1 MIEVPL
7 LGELKKDQFDDWLR
21 SKPVS
26 VKVLGDSQCEFI
38 FEGYEEDEI
47 KEEFHQAIENFLSL
61 EEQVLKQAENYIYQY
76 YRDIFVQ
83 LVPEDEWYVEIEK
96 PEDVWKYIQLG
107 NNPMV
112 SRRSYGDEGIYIS
125 LECSCDWEQEHGLQI
140 VFKNGLF
147 VNKISPFD
155 GHLTNSDA
163 YANEKLENVVYK

>member
-7 LGELKKDQFDDWLR
+7 LGELEKDQFDDWLR

-26 VKVLGDSQCEFI
+26 VNVLGGIQCEFI

-47 KEEFHQAIENFLSL
+47 KAEFHQAIENFLSL
-61 EEQVLKQAENYIYQY
+61 EEQVLKQAKNYIYQY
-76 YRDIFVQ
+76 YKDIFVQ
-83 LVPEDEWYVEIEK
+83 LVPEDEWYFEIEK
-96 PEDVWKYIQLG
+96 PEDVWKHIQFG

-112 SRRSYGDEGIYIS
+112 TRRSYGDECVYIS
-125 LECSCDWEQEHGLQI
+125 IECSCDWEQEHGLQI

-147 VNKISPFD
+147 VNKIGPFD
-155 GHLTNSDA
+155 GHLTNSDS